1 MTDDDAPPGESD
13 AEWDAS
19 CASLDSLE
27 GVAAARDEQFR
38 YMEEICDD
46 DPDIWHPILL
56 RALAALDR
64 REQALRTGG
73 PT

>member
-1 MTDDDAPPGESD
+1 MNDDQGESD
-13 AEWDAS
+13 AEWDDC
-19 CASLDSLE
+19 CAPLGSVE
-27 GVAAARDEQFR
+27 EVAAARDDLYRDAQEV
-38 YMEEICDD
+38 CDG
-46 DPDIWHPILL
+46 DPDIWHPTLL